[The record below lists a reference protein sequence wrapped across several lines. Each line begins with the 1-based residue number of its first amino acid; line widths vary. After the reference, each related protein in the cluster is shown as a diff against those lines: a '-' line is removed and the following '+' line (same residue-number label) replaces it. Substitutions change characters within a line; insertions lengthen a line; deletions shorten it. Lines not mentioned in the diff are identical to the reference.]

1 MERNLSI
8 HISDRSHLNIT
19 LNIYNCGNREVE
31 LEQFYAPDYYSFYFV
46 KEGKGSFTQC
56 KASHRI
62 QAGECFVV
70 FPNEDSV
77 IKSEHG
83 KPLNVTWVSFS
94 GYLVGAYLNRAK
106 ITAFTPVMEDT
117 QDHELEG
124 LFDTLLHVATRHANR
139 YCPIMAQMYSIFAF
153 FLDHAQQ
160 EPELQTAPPAMYLM
174 KALDF
179 IDIYYQ
185 DDISVEDVAGSVGL
199 TRKALYTI
207 FKQLTGFS
215 TKDYL
220 IYYRMRKATSLLETT
235 TLPIETVAVSVGYR
249 DQFHF
254 SKEFKKNVGV
264 SPSEYRKNVVKDPGS
279 SYLSPID
286 GVRLQFPV
294 PLSYQ
299 EETASPGNRRRKS
312 E

>member
-1 MERNLSI
+1 M
-8 HISDRSHLNIT
+8 
-19 LNIYNCGNREVE
+19 
-31 LEQFYAPDYYSFYFV
+31 
-46 KEGKGSFTQC
+46 
-56 KASHRI
+56 
-62 QAGECFVV
+62 
-70 FPNEDSV
+70 
-77 IKSEHG
+77 
-83 KPLNVTWVSFS
+83 
-94 GYLVGAYLNRAK
+94 
-106 ITAFTPVMEDT
+106 
-117 QDHELEG
+117 
-124 LFDTLLHVATRHANR
+124 
-139 YCPIMAQMYSIFAF
+139 
-153 FLDHAQQ
+153 
-160 EPELQTAPPAMYLM
+160 
-174 KALDF
+174 
-179 IDIYYQ
+179 
-185 DDISVEDVAGSVGL
+185 GL